1 MSHFPDLRCSCIR
14 KGLYPARAGLAEA
27 TTYTQRHFDVS
38 VRKMPLRNYGQDAH
52 PFWKIILDDKE
63 HGLMKSKQKWF
74 LF

>member
-1 MSHFPDLRCSCIR
+1 
-14 KGLYPARAGLAEA
+14 
-27 TTYTQRHFDVS
+27 
-38 VRKMPLRNYGQDAH
+38 MPLQNYGQDVH